1 MSFFKKLFTSKDG
14 GDKDRDSNR
23 DSNSS
28 SSNDK
33 NSKRSTS
40 FQSNTTSTTT
50 VNNTA
55 PAGNPSKQAVSPA
68 AQRRSL
74 KMSTQEPAK
83 PKDKLTPNELKALLK
98 IQRFVRKKIAERLA
112 DEEQTWKVINTKL
125 HIRTL
130 LILTLSCLSTIH
142 ATIHYRSSL
151 VWTRS
156 RRRRCFS
163 WLPSS
168 RPC

>member
-14 GDKDRDSNR
+14 GDKDRDSTR

-33 NSKRSTS
+33 NSKRTAS

-83 PKDKLTPNELKALLK
+83 PKDKLTPTELKALLK

-112 DEEQTWKVINTKL
+112 DEEQTWKVINTSFTNNIFSL
-125 HIRTL
+125 MS
-130 LILTLSCLSTIH
+130 LSHSLST
-142 ATIHYRSSL
+142 ALPYTI
-151 VWTRS
+151 
-156 RRRRCFS
+156 
-163 WLPSS
+163 P
-168 RPC
+168 